1 MQVYGHMPNGDNVFQ
16 VTIESDDL
24 KLKVLSLG
32 AIIQDVRMR
41 GLTHSLVLGYPRLE
55 PYFINSGKLGAIVGR
70 YANRIANGKAKIDGK
85 IYSLNKNQNK
95 THTLHGGTD
104 GSAARNWKI
113 IEHDKSKVKLFD
125 ELPDGHMGFPG
136 NLKVET
142 TYKVNKSTI
151 DIFIEASTDKTTL
164 CNFTNHS
171 YFNLDGTKNIA
182 NHNLI
187 VNCENVLPVDK
198 NGIPL
203 SKPVSA
209 KELSLEFKNSR
220 KLNDDGKPIEIDHNF
235 CISNTRQNLSTNA
248 IVSTKNIS
256 LELLSTEP
264 GLQIYTGK
272 GLNSGNDKGWGG
284 HSYKAFAGIALEP
297 QIWPDSPNQVGFPNP
312 YLSPNEKYKHH
323 TRIKFSNSN
332 N

>member
-41 GLTHSLVLGYPRLE
+41 SVTHSLVLGYPRLE

-70 YANRIANGKAKIDGK
+70 YANRIANGKSKIDGK
-85 IYSLNKNQNK
+85 IYSFNKNQNK

-104 GSAARNWKI
+104 GSATRNWKI
-113 IEHDKSKVKLFD
+113 IEHDESKVKLFD

-136 NLKVET
+136 NLKVKT
-142 TYKVNKSTI
+142 TYKVDKSTI

-220 KLNDDGKPIEIDHNF
+220 KLNDDGKPTEIDHNF

-248 IVSTKNIS
+248 ILSTKNIS

-323 TRIKFSNSN
+323 TQIKFSNSN